1 MRAIEARI
9 AVYSPHTSLDV
20 VDGGI
25 NDWLAQGLGVLSDL
39 RALRPLEPYSR
50 AYRLLCR
57 VNEKSRPAGS
67 IAPLA
72 GFTTTITSVP
82 PFTEVTTVSLSLC
95 LAILASGLCLYTFIY
110 VCNCVT

>member
-82 PFTEVTTVSLSLC
+82 PFTEVTTVSLSLSVSPFLRLVC
-95 LAILASGLCLYTFIY
+95 ACIRPYTCAT
-110 VCNCVT
+110 V